1 MGTELEYKV
10 FLQDSFLNMA
20 EKLGFERIDT
30 PFYEQR
36 NLFAR
41 SVGEETDIVQKELF
55 YLEKKGDE
63 IYSLRPEL
71 TAGIVRSVIENGIK
85 SKPLPYKVYNFGQ
98 VFRYEKPQAGR
109 FREINQLDLEIFSL
123 KNELVDA
130 FIIAASYKFLV
141 KMTGEKLIV
150 SLGFMGSDET
160 KKRYSQLLK
169 TYLLENERLFCDTC
183 KYRIKTNALR
193 VLDCKSPECQDALK
207 SAPRISDI
215 LNDEE
220 KTYFSNVQDLLKVAG
235 VNYGLDDK
243 LVRGLDYYT
252 STVFEINIES
262 DKSRQSTLAGG
273 GRYDS
278 LVSELGG
285 PDVGACGVGFGV
297 ERIIEFMKKTAL
309 MAKSKKAFFVFNKK
323 AADIVIK
330 TLFENENPDLVIDLD
345 FKDLGV
351 SKGLS
356 YANANNY
363 DYVFLL
369 GDEEIYEDNISIKK
383 MSDGT
388 QEKIKL
394 SDIKRYILDL

>member
-55 YLEKKGDE
+55 DLEKKGDE

-183 KYRIKTNALR
+183 KNRMKTNALR

-215 LNDEE
+215 LSDEE
-220 KTYFSNVQDLLKVAG
+220 KTYSANVQDLLKVAG
-235 VNYGLDDK
+235 VNYCLDDK

-323 AADIVIK
+323 AADTAIK
-330 TLFENENPDLVIDLD
+330 TLFENENSNLVIDLD

-351 SKGLS
+351 SKSLS

-369 GDEEIYEDNISIKK
+369 GDEEISEDNISIKK

-388 QEKIKL
+388 QEKVKF